1 MAVLACGI
9 AACDASPV
17 VTSDTNAS
25 MDARGEVDAHLLEA
39 DAPAV
44 FDAWTA
50 SDVGPIAD
58 AGSTDSLI
66 VGDYDV
72 LFVGNSYV
80 FTGDVPGRLRRLA
93 APSTTRIESVVFGG
107 YRLAQHATDA
117 ETDGTTLAPF
127 LRTGTVAARAFDAV
141 ILQEQSQ
148 IGGFPESDPTRMESL
163 HGASRLGALA
173 RTNGSSVVL
182 YLTWGRELGDDTN
195 PGLFPTFEAMQD
207 RLDAGYRTM
216 AARLRGE
223 GTSVRI
229 APVGA
234 AFRVI
239 HDDVVA
245 EGMDPTTEGSAF
257 DALYSPDG
265 SHPSANGAY
274 LIALVIHA
282 TITGQDP
289 TSFVDA
295 ADLDAPTSSAL
306 RDAAARV
313 MRDPAWAEER

>member
-1 MAVLACGI
+1 ARVAT
-9 AACDASPV
+9 DA
-17 VTSDTNAS
+17 
-25 MDARGEVDAHLLEA
+25 
-39 DAPAV
+39 
-44 FDAWTA
+44 
-50 SDVGPIAD
+50 GPIAD
-58 AGSTDSLI
+58 AGRSASWI

-80 FTGDVPGRLRRLA
+80 YTGDVPGRVRLLA
-93 APSTTRIESVVFGG
+93 APSTTRIESIVFGG
-107 YRLAQHATDA
+107 YRLSQHATDA

-127 LRTGTVAARAFDAV
+127 LRTGTVAERAFDAV

-163 HGASRLGALA
+163 DGASRLAALA
-173 RTNGSSVVL
+173 RANGSGVVL

-216 AARLRGE
+216 AMRLRDE
-223 GTSVRI
+223 GTRVRI

-245 EGMDPTTEGSAF
+245 DGLDPTTEGSAF

-282 TITGQDP
+282 TITDLDP
-289 TSFVDA
+289 TTLADA
-295 ADLDAPTSSAL
+295 SDLDAATSSAL

-313 MRDPAWAEER
+313 MRDPMWAEER